1 MFCREIYMAKAKGN
15 RPDRDGTHRAQFDK
29 NRAKVLATR
38 EVCGICGRPVDKTL
52 KWPHPFSPTVDHIIP
67 IDRGGHPSDI
77 SNLQLAHWCCNR
89 KKSNKIYEST
99 ETAEIAPILSNRLLP
114 HSINWMDFGSKSKRI
129 SDSKTGGNEQ
139 KNEADFSSRE
149 HEVKK

>member
-1 MFCREIYMAKAKGN
+1 VIRANGARAKARASFVLQRDYMAKAKGN

-77 SNLQLAHWCCNR
+77 
-89 KKSNKIYEST
+89 
-99 ETAEIAPILSNRLLP
+99 
-114 HSINWMDFGSKSKRI
+114 
-129 SDSKTGGNEQ
+129 
-139 KNEADFSSRE
+139 
-149 HEVKK
+149 